1 MDTRFSFSAIL
12 LAEME
17 FVCTNSLLVTVS
29 DNNAPCTLS
38 TINLRL
44 SEKLLFGCVIAT
56 SINFYAIHKKL
67 FTCYN
72 EAINNK
78 EAVAMEMTIGKRIAA
93 LRREKNLKQDDLA
106 QMLEVSPQAVSK
118 WENDQTC
125 PDISLLPK
133 LAKILG
139 VSVDELLSG
148 KQELQPV
155 VTLVPEDQRKDIK
168 DMMLRIVVDSADGD
182 KVRVNLPMALVQLAM
197 EMGMEMPQVSGND
210 ALKDIDWAQVMEL
223 VRHGA
228 MGNLVEVE
236 SADGDIVRIF
246 VE

>member
-1 MDTRFSFSAIL
+1 
-12 LAEME
+12 
-17 FVCTNSLLVTVS
+17 
-29 DNNAPCTLS
+29 
-38 TINLRL
+38 
-44 SEKLLFGCVIAT
+44 
-56 SINFYAIHKKL
+56 
-67 FTCYN
+67 
-72 EAINNK
+72 
-78 EAVAMEMTIGKRIAA
+78 MEMTIGKRIAA
-93 LRREKNLKQDDLA
+93 LRREKGLKQDDLA

-155 VTLVPEDQRKDIK
+155 VALVPEEQRKDIK
-168 DMMLRIVVDSADGD
+168 DMMLRIVVDSHEGD

-210 ALKDIDWAQVMEL
+210 ALKGIDWVQIIEL

-236 SADGDIVRIF
+236 SADGDTVRIF

>member
-1 MDTRFSFSAIL
+1 
-12 LAEME
+12 
-17 FVCTNSLLVTVS
+17 
-29 DNNAPCTLS
+29 
-38 TINLRL
+38 
-44 SEKLLFGCVIAT
+44 
-56 SINFYAIHKKL
+56 
-67 FTCYN
+67 
-72 EAINNK
+72 
-78 EAVAMEMTIGKRIAA
+78 MEMTIGKRIAA

-118 WENDQTC
+118 WENDQTY

-182 KVRVNLPMALVQLAM
+182 KVRVNLPMALVLLAM

-228 MGNLVEVE
+228 MGNLIEVE

>member
-1 MDTRFSFSAIL
+1 
-12 LAEME
+12 
-17 FVCTNSLLVTVS
+17 
-29 DNNAPCTLS
+29 
-38 TINLRL
+38 
-44 SEKLLFGCVIAT
+44 
-56 SINFYAIHKKL
+56 
-67 FTCYN
+67 
-72 EAINNK
+72 
-78 EAVAMEMTIGKRIAA
+78 MEMTIGKRIAA
-93 LRREKNLKQDDLA
+93 LRREKNLKQEDLA

-125 PDISLLPK
+125 PNISLLPK

-197 EMGMEMPQVSGND
+197 EIGMEMPQVSGND

-236 SADGDIVRIF
+236 SVDGDVVRIF

>member
-1 MDTRFSFSAIL
+1 
-12 LAEME
+12 
-17 FVCTNSLLVTVS
+17 
-29 DNNAPCTLS
+29 
-38 TINLRL
+38 
-44 SEKLLFGCVIAT
+44 
-56 SINFYAIHKKL
+56 
-67 FTCYN
+67 
-72 EAINNK
+72 
-78 EAVAMEMTIGKRIAA
+78 MEMTIGKRIAA

-168 DMMLRIVVDSADGD
+168 DMVLRIVVDSADGD

-210 ALKDIDWAQVMEL
+210 ALKDINWAQVMEL

-228 MGNLVEVE
+228 MGNLIEVE

>member
-1 MDTRFSFSAIL
+1 
-12 LAEME
+12 
-17 FVCTNSLLVTVS
+17 
-29 DNNAPCTLS
+29 
-38 TINLRL
+38 
-44 SEKLLFGCVIAT
+44 
-56 SINFYAIHKKL
+56 
-67 FTCYN
+67 
-72 EAINNK
+72 
-78 EAVAMEMTIGKRIAA
+78 MEMTIGKRIAA

-168 DMMLRIVVDSADGD
+168 DMMLRIVVDSVDGD

>member
-1 MDTRFSFSAIL
+1 
-12 LAEME
+12 
-17 FVCTNSLLVTVS
+17 
-29 DNNAPCTLS
+29 
-38 TINLRL
+38 
-44 SEKLLFGCVIAT
+44 
-56 SINFYAIHKKL
+56 
-67 FTCYN
+67 
-72 EAINNK
+72 
-78 EAVAMEMTIGKRIAA
+78 MEMTIGKRIAA

-106 QMLEVSPQAVSK
+106 QMLVVSPQAVSK

-168 DMMLRIVVDSADGD
+168 DMTLRIVVDSADGD
-182 KVRVNLPMALVQLAM
+182 KVRVNLPMALVLLAM

-223 VRHGA
+223 VRHGV
-228 MGNLVEVE
+228 MGNLIEVE